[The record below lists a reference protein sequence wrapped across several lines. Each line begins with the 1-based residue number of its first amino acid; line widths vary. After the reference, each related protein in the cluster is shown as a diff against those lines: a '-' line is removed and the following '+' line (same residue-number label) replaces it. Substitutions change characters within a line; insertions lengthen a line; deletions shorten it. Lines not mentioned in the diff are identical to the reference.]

1 MQAAAQPE
9 LPYLRASGIILA
21 GEDDTISKL
30 NGIVDASISEST
42 PSHASL
48 DIGQDYSLPASGQ
61 TPSTDGRAQISMSWP
76 NHLPQSG
83 LYGLWGYNDVLRPP
97 DVDTNKLNDGGTYT
111 QSLKMTKT
119 TTAYLNR

>member
-9 LPYLRASGIILA
+9 LPYLRTSGIILA
-21 GEDDTISKL
+21 GEDDTSSKL

-83 LYGLWGYNDVLRPP
+83 LYGLWGVNLI
-97 DVDTNKLNDGGTYT
+97 T
-111 QSLKMTKT
+111 QCWLLLTPYKI
-119 TTAYLNR
+119 